1 MSLRLADR
9 FRRVRHW
16 SLRLAG
22 LVCAKLRRLV
32 IRTVLLGHRA
42 ARFELGA
49 PRSRIVHARLGLIS
63 PSQLLA
69 TLEGERYQPVERQL
83 QPARDLVPTTVRA
96 ARL

>member
-1 MSLRLADR
+1 L
-9 FRRVRHW
+9 
-16 SLRLAG
+16 
-22 LVCAKLRRLV
+22 
-32 IRTVLLGHRA
+32 
-42 ARFELGA
+42 
-49 PRSRIVHARLGLIS
+49 HARLGLIT